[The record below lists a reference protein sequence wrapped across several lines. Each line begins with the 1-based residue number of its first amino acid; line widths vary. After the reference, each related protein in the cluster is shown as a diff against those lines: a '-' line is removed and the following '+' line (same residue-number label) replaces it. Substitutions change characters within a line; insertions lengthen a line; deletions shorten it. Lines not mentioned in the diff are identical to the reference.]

1 MLKKISRFVDRI
13 RLSPSMRLGREHTRV
28 GDAKLGLGHI
38 AGGCL
43 CSSVSVEVHSG
54 ERPVLKTELGNYIL
68 VWVAEAA
75 CCIWMPRDSQPQEIN
90 QRKKSFKVQN
100 DLRDGGIA
108 KGQGPFQKEDMLSA
122 LLLSDTE

>member
-1 MLKKISRFVDRI
+1 MCSRL

-28 GDAKLGLGHI
+28 GDTKLGLGHI

-54 ERPVLKTELGNYIL
+54 ERPVLKRQNWGTT

-75 CCIWMPRDSQPQEIN
+75 CCIWMPWTASAQEIN
-90 QRKKSFKVQN
+90 QRKKSCKVQN

-108 KGQGPFQKEDMLSA
+108 KGQGPFQKGDMLSA
-122 LLLSDTE
+122 LLVSDTE